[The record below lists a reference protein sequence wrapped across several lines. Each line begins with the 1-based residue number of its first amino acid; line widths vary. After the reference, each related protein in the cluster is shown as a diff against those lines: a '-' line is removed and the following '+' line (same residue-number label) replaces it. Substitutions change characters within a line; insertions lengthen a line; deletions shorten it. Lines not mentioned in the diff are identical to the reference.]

1 MKELIFAD
9 GHKTEIQSVSAA
21 DGVMHV
27 RMILTTAEQ
36 IKALFGDSFATS
48 LMTLRENNIEKE
60 RYENYTNLKWIKE
73 ETGGIWEVELQQ
85 TEADTDTRLTNLE
98 QTAAAQAE
106 QLDTQGK
113 SVEALKTDTAAMQE
127 NFDMAVAE
135 LTIAMAAMMGGG
147 EENVS

>member
-9 GHKTEIQSVSAA
+9 GRKTEIQSVGAA

-36 IKALFGDSFATS
+36 IKALFGDTFATS

-98 QTAAAQAE
+98 QTAADQAE
-106 QLDTQGK
+106 QLNTQGE